1 MSSVF
6 SYFFITYNIYVCQ
19 VKVYFHIYLL
29 RTYND
34 IDVQYVCTV
43 AATVAPR

>member
-1 MSSVF
+1 MSMSSVF
-6 SYFFITYNIYVCQ
+6 SYFFNTYVCQ
-19 VKVYFHIYLL
+19 VKVYFHIFLL